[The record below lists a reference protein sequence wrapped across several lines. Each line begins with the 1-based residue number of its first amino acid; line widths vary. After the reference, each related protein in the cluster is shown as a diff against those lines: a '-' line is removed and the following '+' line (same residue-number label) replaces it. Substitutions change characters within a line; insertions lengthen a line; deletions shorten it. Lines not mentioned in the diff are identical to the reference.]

1 LNPPVSGSGWRWPA
15 LAVVVGLLV
24 LVGVARLGMKEA
36 PTPPPSTPVNAVPTT
51 LAGGLPSASL
61 PASLV
66 GVAPSNPPVLLSAP
80 SDLEFDYSPW
90 PDRYADGIPRVLDG
104 TPVLRLN
111 AAVDQAR
118 LAADGRTGSLLV
130 GGWFQGTAQN
140 VSGCSKQGYEPWCSD
155 EMLADTPALLG
166 RAEGVTVSG
175 MPGVSGP
182 AVARVKIVAD
192 CGNNRPPSLNAYCQ
206 FRLTADRVLWQGDEY
221 TSTSPIAVGPLI
233 SAIAA
238 MMWFDPIPFHPR
250 PSCQLTRPAQS
261 YTTTYGNVEMMFAFA
276 STEDRVAQGADAIES
291 RSDDQS
297 VSGCARVPPLEGSS
311 GWISQD
317 NVLIRVVDATGV
329 PGRTIQNL
337 LAELSSEAASQ

>member
-1 LNPPVSGSGWRWPA
+1 MSGSGWRLPA

-24 LVGVARLGMKEA
+24 LVGVARVGMKDA
-36 PTPPPSTPVNAVPTT
+36 PPPPPSAPLSAAPTT
-51 LAGGLPSASL
+51 LAGVLPSASL

-66 GVAPSNPPVLLSAP
+66 GIAPSNPPVLLSTP
-80 SDLEFDYSPW
+80 SEVEFAYSPW

-111 AAVDQAR
+111 DVVDQAR
-118 LAADGRTGSLLV
+118 LAADGRTGLLLV
-130 GGWFQGTAQN
+130 GGWFAGTAPN

-155 EMLADTPALLG
+155 VTVADTPALLG
-166 RAEGVTVSG
+166 RTDGVTVSG

-182 AVARVKIVAD
+182 AVARIKAVAE
-192 CGNNRPPSLNAYCQ
+192 CGNSRPPSLNAYCQ
-206 FRLTADRVLWQGDEY
+206 FQLTADSVLWQGDEY
-221 TSTSPIAVGPLI
+221 TSTSPIAVEPLI
-233 SAIAA
+233 STIAA
-238 MMWFDPIPFHPR
+238 MMWFDPIPFHAR

-276 STEDRVAQGADAIES
+276 STADRVAQGADVIES

-297 VSGCARVPPLEGSS
+297 VSGCARVPPLEGRS

-317 NVLIRVVDATGV
+317 NVLIRVVDAAGE
-329 PGRTIQNL
+329 PGRTIQGL
-337 LAELSSEAASQ
+337 LAQLSSEAASQ